1 MLQVL
6 EKHFHIYRPNVVLEK
21 NRSIEHLFHL
31 LIFFR
36 QKLVYVIHYYPISMS
51 GRNTELPSAFF
62 SYLCWTIMLD
72 IKFRRQAREAGT
84 TLKKYVMVNVQ
95 NVKEFVCQALNR
107 DVWSHDGVKAIVK
120 DHFVFW
126 QVGLWL
132 FCIQF
137 SHFLLNLSCSL

>member
-1 MLQVL
+1 
-6 EKHFHIYRPNVVLEK
+6 
-21 NRSIEHLFHL
+21 
-31 LIFFR
+31 
-36 QKLVYVIHYYPISMS
+36 
-51 GRNTELPSAFF
+51 
-62 SYLCWTIMLD
+62 MLD

-126 QVGLWL
+126 QVGSWL
-132 FCIQF
+132 FWTNVTIFCLIWVR
-137 SHFLLNLSCSL
+137 SL

>member
-6 EKHFHIYRPNVVLEK
+6 EKHSHIYRPNVVLEK
-21 NRSIEHLFHL
+21 KSYDWIFVSLVD
-31 LIFFR
+31 FFR
-36 QKLVYVIHYYPISMS
+36 QNLVYIILYYPISMS
-51 GRNTELPSAFF
+51 RRNTELRSVPF